1 MHPDLTLFMSI
12 AAGGGLGAMA
22 RAALSS
28 WIARIVHPAWGTLV
42 VNLSGSAMLGLVF
55 GALLARSAGAPL
67 SEIAAGPPPIFAV
80 FILGVLGG
88 YTTVSTLA
96 LQVLTLWQAGDRR
109 AACANALGSAVSGP
123 VVAGLGVILGAW
135 LLTPAVWGG

>member
-1 MHPDLTLFMSI
+1 MHPDLTLFVSI

-28 WIARIVHPAWGTLV
+28 WIARRMHLAWGTLA
-42 VNLSGSAMLGLVF
+42 VNLSGSAMLGLAF
-55 GALLARSAGAPL
+55 GMLLARSDGAPL
-67 SEIAAGPPPIFAV
+67 SAIAAGTPPVLAV
-80 FILGVLGG
+80 FTLGILGG

-96 LQVLTLWQAGDRR
+96 LQTLTLWQAGDRR

-123 VVAGLGVILGAW
+123 VVAGLGVVLGAW
-135 LLTPAVWGG
+135 LLSPAVWGG